1 MLGKIKR
8 SIATFS
14 LGMILAMAMYLVPG
28 MTSDAI
34 AKEVFAEQVFAEEA
48 FAKEVQAEEAVEGEG
63 EAEIEWGQDVF
74 YKDWEGNPLKGPVSL
89 SLIHI

>member
-14 LGMILAMAMYLVPG
+14 LGLILAMAMYLVPG

-48 FAKEVQAEEAVEGEG
+48 FAKEVQDE
-63 EAEIEWGQDVF
+63 
-74 YKDWEGNPLKGPVSL
+74 
-89 SLIHI
+89 

>member
-14 LGMILAMAMYLVPG
+14 LGLFLAMAMYIVPG

-74 YKDWEGNPLKGPVSL
+74 IRTGKVTR
-89 SLIHI
+89 